1 MATPRYLRL
10 LAWKVEHTMS
20 FSDIGEQLSMTA
32 NGARQ
37 ALMKP
42 SIYKEHH
49 QKVLALWFPGE
60 LLPEPCDEWKG
71 RRKRAPNFPGLQA
84 QA

>member
-1 MATPRYLRL
+1 MATTRYLRL

-20 FSDIGEQLSMTA
+20 FDDIGEKLGMSG

-37 ALMKP
+37 ALLKP
-42 SIYKEHH
+42 EIHKDHH
-49 QKVLALWFPGE
+49 KKLLELGFPND
-60 LLPEPCDEWKG
+60 LLPKPCEQGRG